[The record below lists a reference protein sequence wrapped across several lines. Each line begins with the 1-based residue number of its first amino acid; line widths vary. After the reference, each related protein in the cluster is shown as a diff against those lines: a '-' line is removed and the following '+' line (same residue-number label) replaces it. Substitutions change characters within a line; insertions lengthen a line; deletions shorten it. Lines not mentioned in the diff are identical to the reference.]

1 MKKKIIY
8 GCLLTLIAAGGFIS
22 WKVFGP
28 AVTVPEGNYFY
39 LKTGSTYLEVKQA
52 LLDKK
57 IVTSEFFFS
66 QVAERLHY
74 PKAVK
79 AGRYE
84 IKKGMSL
91 FSLIR
96 MLRAGRQTPVNLV
109 INKLRLKED
118 LAAKIAANF
127 ECDSISVINFLN
139 NRDSLKQYNLDTTSL
154 LTAIIPNTYSV
165 FWNTSPSRIF
175 RKLYY
180 EQEKFWTEE
189 RKKKAALLNMS
200 PQQIY
205 TMASIVEEET
215 NKEEDKGKIAS
226 VYINRIET
234 GMRLEADP
242 TLKFALRNFALSRIL
257 NTHKEVVSPFNTY
270 KNNGLPPGPIC
281 TPSGK
286 TIDAVLNA
294 PQTNY
299 IFFCAKPDYSGYSD
313 FSSSYAEHQVYAR
326 AYQQWIA
333 IEQKAKAAKK

>member
-8 GCLLTLIAAGGFIS
+8 TCLFILIAAGGFIG

-39 LKTGSTYLEVKQA
+39 IKTGSTYAEVKQA

-57 IVTSEFFFS
+57 IISSEFFFS
-66 QVAERLHY
+66 LVADRLHY
-74 PKAVK
+74 SKSVK

-91 FSLIR
+91 FNLIR
-96 MLRAGRQTPVNLV
+96 MLRAGKQTPVNLV

-118 LAAKIAANF
+118 LAAKIASNF
-127 ECDSISVINFLN
+127 ECDSLSVINFLN
-139 NRDSLKQYNLDTTSL
+139 NPDSLKQYHLDSISL
-154 LTAIIPNTYSV
+154 LTAIIPNTYSL

-175 RKLYY
+175 RKLYN
-180 EQEKFWTEE
+180 EQEKFWTEA
-189 RKKKAALLNMS
+189 RKKKAAVLNLT
-200 PQQIY
+200 PVQVY

-242 TLKFALRNFALSRIL
+242 TLKFALRNFALTRIL
-257 NTHKEVVSPFNTY
+257 NVHKEVVSPFNTY
-270 KNNGLPPGPIC
+270 KNSGLPPGPIC
-281 TPSGK
+281 TPSAK

-299 IFFCAKPDYSGYSD
+299 IFFVAKPGYSGYSD
-313 FSSSYAEHQVYAR
+313 FSSTYAEHQVYAK

-333 IEQKAKAAKK
+333 SEQKAKAVK